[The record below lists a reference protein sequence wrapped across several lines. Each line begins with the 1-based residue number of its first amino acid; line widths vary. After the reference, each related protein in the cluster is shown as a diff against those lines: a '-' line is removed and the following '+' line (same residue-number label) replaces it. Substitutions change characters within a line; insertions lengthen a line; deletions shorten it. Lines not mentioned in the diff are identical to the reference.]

1 MTRSYQIGKISCKG
15 VPPRSSRLRSRGN
28 GISRRH
34 FRRPTNE
41 LNEICRM
48 SDIALP
54 RVGHRQSGEG
64 GRERAS
70 GERKEL
76 GLELGCKEGRKEGG
90 SAGSM
95 RSETFAPRAARG
107 ASATGDPP

>member
-64 GRERAS
+64 ATERGGERAVKGKNWVWNS
-70 GERKEL
+70 AAKR
-76 GLELGCKEGRKEGG
+76 EGRRDEG
-90 SAGSM
+90 AL
-95 RSETFAPRAARG
+95 
-107 ASATGDPP
+107 DQ

>member
-1 MTRSYQIGKISCKG
+1 MTRSYQVGNISSKG
-15 VPPRSSRLRSRGN
+15 VPPRSSRLRGRGY

-64 GRERAS
+64 ASER
-70 GERKEL
+70 R
-76 GLELGCKEGRKEGG
+76 
-90 SAGSM
+90 
-95 RSETFAPRAARG
+95 
-107 ASATGDPP
+107 